1 MKSTMT
7 NSQKTSEL
15 KRLAYEC
22 AERKYSGCNDNCR
35 KCPLNISLYLEDPR
49 EAVLIQTNA
58 EFDYQKNVQYQNEQ
72 IQRQIDYQKQE
83 NANGIASLI
92 GVLIGIF
99 LTIILPILMIQSCIR
114 SCS

>member
-7 NSQKTSEL
+7 NSQKTSDL

-22 AERKYSGCNDNCR
+22 AGRKYSGCNSNCG
-35 KCPLNISLYLEDPR
+35 KCPLNISLYLEDQH

-58 EFDYQKNVQYQNEQ
+58 ELDYQNNVQYQNAQ
-72 IQRQIDYQKQE
+72 IQRQIEYQKQE
-83 NANGIASLI
+83 NANNIASLI
-92 GVLIGIF
+92 GTLVGIF
-99 LTIILPILMIQSCIR
+99 LTIILPILMIQSCIH

>member
-7 NSQKTSEL
+7 NSQKTADL
-15 KRLAYEC
+15 KRLAYQCVEQ
-22 AERKYSGCNDNCR
+22 KYNGCNNNCGN
-35 KCPLNISLYLEDPR
+35 CPLNVSLYTDDPR
-49 EAVLIQTNA
+49 EAVLIRTNA
-58 EFDYQKNVQYQNEQ
+58 ELDYQKDVQYQNEQ

-83 NANGIASLI
+83 NAKSISSLV

-99 LTIILPILMIQSCIR
+99 LTIILPILMIQSCIQ